1 MCPSA
6 RLEPLECGPSTG
18 GGTGPPTMAG
28 GTRLKA
34 SPREFKAIFHGI
46 FDGSFLGFSW
56 FLEGIDQTRYDFDEF
71 QGEFDNTGTGMGEH
85 LKHGDPQFLS
95 RVKRSTLSGILIL
108 MHTYMVIELLYGD
121 ITEIQ

>member
-56 FLEGIDQTRYDFDEF
+56 FLEGFDQIWLGLDT
-71 QGEFDNTGTGMGEH
+71 
-85 LKHGDPQFLS
+85 
-95 RVKRSTLSGILIL
+95 IL
-108 MHTYMVIELLYGD
+108 MSFKGNLTTRVRVWVSI
-121 ITEIQ
+121 